1 MEENIKINLL
11 NKDNLAEKNYSTIS
25 ILRLRER
32 STKNTIR
39 DYEQKEK
46 EIKTKISVLKINK
59 FIKLGNILNL
69 ASNYWFD

>member
-25 ILRLRER
+25 ILRER
-32 STKNTIR
+32 STKSTIR

>member
-11 NKDNLAEKNYSTIS
+11 NKDNLTEKNYSTIS
-25 ILRLRER
+25 ILRER
-32 STKNTIR
+32 STKSTIR

>member
-25 ILRLRER
+25 ILRER

>member
-25 ILRLRER
+25 ILRER

-39 DYEQKEK
+39 DYEKKEK

>member
-46 EIKTKISVLKINK
+46 EIKTKISVFKINK

>member
-11 NKDNLAEKNYSTIS
+11 NKDNLTEKNYSTIS
-25 ILRLRER
+25 IVRER
-32 STKNTIR
+32 STKSTIR

-59 FIKLGNILNL
+59 FIKLGKILNF
-69 ASNYWFD
+69 ASNYWFE

>member
-11 NKDNLAEKNYSTIS
+11 NKNNLAEKNYSTIS
-25 ILRLRER
+25 ILRER